1 METIHS
7 RLGDPPIEAGYG
19 KAMEPASERN
29 PELFQAALTHTLG
42 SVPYNS
48 ATQFLE
54 FFDEKILAPTWGM
67 SCVRQSVRADEYLQS
82 IGGPKGIY
90 IRNGRH
96 VASIYPDK
104 HGIVVLDPYLLHKAP
119 LVLNYE
125 DRIGDCIEASVPAYP
140 VRIDDEGLAR
150 WGKMRAVLN
159 VEKRTLQ
166 LDYTR
171 FSPRRQQNYLY
182 RSFGL
187 SLDEVAIFPSPLPV
201 AHAQLVHPEQNNLS
215 VRVLDLPRQALCE
228 IILPL
233 CGVTTEQ
240 PATEDQLISR
250 DNQGRVSTAG
260 APGFDEDLVNVAR
273 VVGVS
278 AHEVVD
284 LLLHT
289 SRVYSKVAPDDRV
302 LAPYPLMRE

>member
-1 METIHS
+1 MGTIHS
-7 RLGDPPIEAGYG
+7 RLGDPRINTGSGEAN
-19 KAMEPASERN
+19 ALIPERT
-29 PELFQAALTHTLG
+29 PELLQTALTYALG

-54 FFDEKILAPTWGM
+54 FFDERILAPNWGM
-67 SCVRQSVRADEYLQS
+67 SCVRQSVRVDEHLQS

-96 VASIYPDK
+96 VASIYPDS
-104 HGIVVLDPYLLHKAP
+104 HGIAVLDPYLLHKAP
-119 LVLNYE
+119 LILNYE
-125 DRIGDCIEASVPAYP
+125 DRVGDCIEASVPAYP

-201 AHAQLVHPEQNNLS
+201 AHARLVHPEQNNLS
-215 VRVLDLPRQALCE
+215 VRVLDLPRQALSE
-228 IILPL
+228 VILPL
-233 CGVTTEQ
+233 CGVTADR

-260 APGFDEDLVNVAR
+260 SPGFDENLTSVAR

-278 AHEVVD
+278 AQEVVD
-284 LLLHT
+284 ILLHT

>member
-1 METIHS
+1 MDTIHS
-7 RLGDPPIEAGYG
+7 RLIDLPIETEHGDAGDPS
-19 KAMEPASERN
+19 SERK
-29 PELFQAALTHTLG
+29 PELFQVALAHVLG

-54 FFDEKILAPTWGM
+54 FFDERILASEWGM
-67 SCVRQSVRADEYLQS
+67 SCVRQSIRVDEYLQS

-96 VASIYPDK
+96 VASIYSDK
-104 HGIVVLDPYLLHKAP
+104 DGIVVLDPYLLHKTP

-125 DRIGDCIEASVPAYP
+125 DRIGDYIEASVPAYP
-140 VRIDDEGLAR
+140 VRVDDEGLER
-150 WGKMRAVLN
+150 WGRMRAVLN
-159 VEKRTLQ
+159 VEKRILQ

-187 SLDEVAIFPSPLPV
+187 GIDEVAIFPSPLPV
-201 AHAQLVHPEQNNLS
+201 ARARLVHPEQNNLS
-215 VRVLDLPRQALCE
+215 VRVLDLPRQTLCE
-228 IILPL
+228 VILPL
-233 CGVTTEQ
+233 CGVTTER

-250 DNQGRVSTAG
+250 DNQGRVNTAD
-260 APGFDEDLVNVAR
+260 APGFGEDLANVAR

-278 AHEVVD
+278 KQEIVD

-302 LAPYPLMRE
+302 LAPYPLMNE